1 MPATR
6 TAPVLVSA
14 MAIGDFV
21 SRLGTGY
28 LTDRHY
34 ITREWMLIINFT
46 VHGVCYALLANLT
59 TVAYMA
65 VVGLVFGLNN
75 GPTIASMPVLI
86 ADHLDDEHLPLAFGL
101 HRLTMGMATLFR
113 PLLIG
118 GARRRVKKARVD
130 ALRQIRGGRPEA
142 HEGPK
147 SNFDCERE
155 CFQESP
161 VRFRGAVAISIRC
174 FAGYFKDKQGSY
186 NGLYY
191 LVAGA
196 CAAVVV
202 LWCIIVTASSIKS
215 LFLKRPAHENDLP
228 MPA

>member
-1 MPATR
+1 MFSFFRDPIFVQLMTTGMLYGDVFSTYTITIVDHAVG
-6 TAPVLVSA
+6 AAHASNEDGAVLVSA

-86 ADHLDDEHLPLAFGL
+86 ADHLGDEHLPLAFGL

-113 PLLIG
+113 PLLI
-118 GARRRVKKARVD
+118 
-130 ALRQIRGGRPEA
+130 
-142 HEGPK
+142 
-147 SNFDCERE
+147 
-155 CFQESP
+155 
-161 VRFRGAVAISIRC
+161 
-174 FAGYFKDKQGSY
+174 GYFKDKQGSY

>member
-1 MPATR
+1 MFSFFRDPIFVQLMTTGMLYGDVFSTYTITIVDHAVG
-6 TAPVLVSA
+6 AAHASNEDGAVLVSA

-34 ITREWMLIINFT
+34 ITR
-46 VHGVCYALLANLT
+46 
-59 TVAYMA
+59 
-65 VVGLVFGLNN
+65 
-75 GPTIASMPVLI
+75 
-86 ADHLDDEHLPLAFGL
+86 
-101 HRLTMGMATLFR
+101 
-113 PLLIG
+113 
-118 GARRRVKKARVD
+118 
-130 ALRQIRGGRPEA
+130 
-142 HEGPK
+142 
-147 SNFDCERE
+147 
-155 CFQESP
+155 
-161 VRFRGAVAISIRC
+161 
-174 FAGYFKDKQGSY
+174 YFKDKQGSY